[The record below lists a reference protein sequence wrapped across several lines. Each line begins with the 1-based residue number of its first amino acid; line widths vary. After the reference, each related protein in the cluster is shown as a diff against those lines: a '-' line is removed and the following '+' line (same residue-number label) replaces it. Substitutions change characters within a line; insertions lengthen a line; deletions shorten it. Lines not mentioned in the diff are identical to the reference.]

1 VQQVCRLGRSEFLRF
16 FFAFWWELPVCLS
29 GSKFWRLPMDIQKE
43 LIAEYDREL
52 VSTRKMLD
60 AIPADADLN
69 WKASPKSM
77 TLGRLAGHVAET
89 AGGWSLSTL
98 SKDRLNFDMD
108 SYKPWK
114 PVSKAEILQKFDED
128 TAKAKQI
135 LGGLDPAK
143 WGDNWKMTA
152 GDQTWI
158 DDSRYAVFRTWVLNH
173 LIHHR
178 AQLGRDL
185 RTLGAPIPGM
195 YGPSADEA

>member
-1 VQQVCRLGRSEFLRF
+1 ME
-16 FFAFWWELPVCLS
+16 
-29 GSKFWRLPMDIQKE
+29 IQKE

-60 AIPADADLN
+60 AIPAGADLN

-77 TLGRLAGHVAET
+77 SLGSLAAHVAET
-89 AGGWSLSTL
+89 GGPWAISTL
-98 SKDRLNFDMD
+98 SKNGLNFDMAT
-108 SYKPWK
+108 YQAWRPA
-114 PVSKAEILQKFDED
+114 SKAEILQRFDRE
-128 TAKAKQI
+128 TPEAKR
-135 LGGLDPAK
+135 LLVDLDPAK
-143 WGDNWKMTA
+143 WDDNWKMTA

-158 DDSRYAVFRTWVLNH
+158 DDSRYGVFRTWVLNH

-195 YGPSADEA
+195 YGPSADES